1 VTRPELPDASLP
13 IPISNGKMPFKVAII
28 DGIKG
33 IGKAINNK
41 SIKEEK
47 RNEKVIRRDRHRQ

>member
-1 VTRPELPDASLP
+1 
-13 IPISNGKMPFKVAII
+13 MPFKVAII